1 LLACALALSA
11 VVLPS
16 AGAAARRPAR
26 HAAEVRRRAPT
37 LDVQAMGATAAAVTD
52 TMRARMREHVA
63 RQLRPL
69 VDGRLLTSSRG
80 YLVDG
85 SIDELEVVVNAGG
98 VEISCSVRLILSARR
113 SGAMLLMTNGQA
125 TFKNARRGLKPAA
138 EYRLELEVL
147 DEAVR
152 AASDELVSHFSLRN
166 AT

>member
-1 LLACALALSA
+1 VLVCALALGA

-16 AGAAARRPAR
+16 GGASARRPAR
-26 HAAEVRRRAPT
+26 DAAAVRAPAPT

-52 TMRARMREHVA
+52 AMRARMREHVA

-69 VDGRLLTSSRG
+69 VDGRLLTSTRG

-85 SIDELEVVVNAGG
+85 SIDKLEVVVSADGL
-98 VEISCSVRLILSARR
+98 EISCSVRLILSARR

-138 EYRLELEVL
+138 QYRLELEVL
-147 DEAVR
+147 DDAVR
-152 AASDELVSHFSLRN
+152 AASDELVGHFSLRS